1 MATFEACIEYAKEKV
16 GIYALKEKQEEALRA
31 LFEERDVVCVLPTG
45 YGKSVIFQI
54 LPFMVQ
60 KKRDSATL
68 PIVVVVAPLNAIM
81 QDQLMGLKKKGI
93 DACFLDV
100 QGTEVVTCH
109 IKVKRMDND
118 NDEDEDPEGKEDV
131 VFSNIS
137 INEIKK
143 GEFCLLY
150 AHPETLLKNK
160 EIGRILRSPLYQ
172 RQVCCTVIDEVHMVS
187 EWGKDFRKAFS
198 ELGQL
203 TSIFSKVPHL
213 ALTATATSSDLKL
226 LSSLLE
232 FQNTH
237 FIVANPDRPNI
248 YLEIRKRLPNIRKY
262 EKYDEILKTIGSEI
276 LVQLEAFP
284 VTLVYCDNLESVGY
298 SYMYIYQILGSKAY
312 CGKEAIPENRI
323 VAQYHKDYATRMKN
337 FIVHEITKPN
347 PKVRLIFATVALG
360 MGLNAPSVTR
370 VIHFRPP
377 TTLEK
382 YLQEIGRA
390 GRTGLPS
397 QAIMYYNNNDIAPNR
412 KGLDSAVRDF
422 VLNNNGCLRL
432 HLLKYFGFEK
442 CIYNGPKELCCS
454 NCKQ

>member
-1 MATFEACIEYAKEKV
+1 MATFDECLEFAKEKL
-16 GIYALKEKQEEALRA
+16 GIQTLKEKQEEALRV
-31 LFEERDVVCVLPTG
+31 LFDNRDVVCVLPTG
-45 YGKSVIFQI
+45 YGKSVIFQM
-54 LPFMVQ
+54 LPFLM
-60 KKRDSATL
+60 KKKNSCDL
-68 PIVVVVAPLNAIM
+68 PIVIVVAPLNAIM
-81 QDQLMGLKKKGI
+81 QDQVIALRKKGI

-100 QGTEVVTCH
+100 EGSEVSTCH
-109 IKVKRMDND
+109 IRVKRLDNNNEED
-118 NDEDEDPEGKEDV
+118 DEEPQAKEDV
-131 VFSNIS
+131 VFSNVP

-160 EIGRILRSPLYQ
+160 DIGKILRSQQYQ
-172 RQVCCTVIDEVHMVS
+172 KQVCCTVIDEVHMVS
-187 EWGKDFRKAFS
+187 EWGNDFRKAFS

-203 TSIFSKVPHL
+203 TSIFPNIPHL

-226 LSSLLE
+226 LSNLLE

-248 YLEIRKRLPNIRKY
+248 YLEIRRRLPNIKKY
-262 EKYDEILKTIGSEI
+262 EKYDEILKEIGSEI
-276 LVQLEAFP
+276 LVKLAAYP

-298 SYMYIYQILGSKAY
+298 SYMYIYQLLGLNAY

-347 PKVRLIFATVALG
+347 PTIRLIFATVALG

-397 QAIMYYNNNDIAPNR
+397 QAIMYYNNNDIAQNR
-412 KGLDSAVRDF
+412 KGLDSTVRNF
-422 VLNNNGCLRL
+422 VLNKNECLRL

-442 CIYNGPKELCCS
+442 CIYNGLKEFCCS